1 MRRWTLKAGATTVE
15 GLVLEDVPMPVPGPG
30 EVRIRVRAVSLNYRD
45 RLVLQGFPGMRLLE
59 RDLVPVSD
67 GAGEVDAV
75 GPGVETWRVGDRV
88 TPYFF
93 KNWHDAQPTEVDFGL
108 GGHDTDGMLAECVVL
123 PASRLARAPESLDF
137 AETSTLPCAAVT
149 AWNAL
154 HGGRPLGPDSQVLVL
169 GSGGVSL
176 FALLLARAAGAR
188 VFATSSQDDKLR
200 RMISLGAREGVNY
213 RDTPDWGRAIF
224 ERTGGVDKVID
235 VNGTSSLPQSL
246 TAIRPGGEVALVGL
260 MSLEDA
266 PSIATQV
273 LFKSATLRGIAVGST
288 KMYDELSRVIDQH
301 RIRPPIARTFRFE
314 DARDAYRAQASPE
327 LFGKIV
333 IAL

>member
-1 MRRWTLKAGATTVE
+1 M
-15 GLVLEDVPMPVPGPG
+15 
-30 EVRIRVRAVSLNYRD
+30 
-45 RLVLQGFPGMRLLE
+45 
-59 RDLVPVSD
+59 
-67 GAGEVDAV
+67 
-75 GPGVETWRVGDRV
+75 
-88 TPYFF
+88 
-93 KNWHDAQPTEVDFGL
+93 
-108 GGHDTDGMLAECVVL
+108 
-123 PASRLARAPESLDF
+123 
-137 AETSTLPCAAVT
+137 
-149 AWNAL
+149 
-154 HGGRPLGPDSQVLVL
+154 
-169 GSGGVSL
+169 
-176 FALLLARAAGAR
+176 
-188 VFATSSQDDKLR
+188 FATSSQDDKLR
-200 RMISLGAREGVNY
+200 RMISLGAHEGVNY

-266 PSIATQV
+266 PSVATQV